1 MSIRF
6 RVRVVNHGITLEEAR
21 EAPDDQTVGELIA
34 ELSRIGFIP
43 FSEGNV
49 VVAFVRD
56 SVVGSDR
63 TLRDLFENVPEADR
77 LIVFSL
83 VAPEQRDLLE
93 TLSAAKEEEDLEAS
107 EAGDEEDLDLDEQ
120 LRSPP
125 PPQAPPPPQP
135 PPPAPRMPL
144 PPAPGSVAG
153 APAPPRP
160 RSLPAPS
167 RPAADAVEWDVE
179 GVSASPALR
188 RREAREEGLDLM
200 QADVAARRATVRHY
214 DRMNPQ
220 KVYPFM
226 VSLTAEKVKKIL
238 QKGVAQA
245 ESKPF
250 EVKLEEHLTIEPIL
264 PGCTCY
270 PARAELKITAADTA
284 VHFWVVPQVLG
295 QVKGAKVTISQDG
308 RTLTEVELD
317 IRVRRTTLAIIVG
330 VVTLLYPFAAAI
342 ANQFGIDFKNLGQ
355 LGEYISV
362 VGGYVRTISPLAIF
376 GGLILVT
383 GFLYWWSRP
392 RERDQFWD
400 LETEPKR

>member
-1 MSIRF
+1 
-6 RVRVVNHGITLEEAR
+6 
-21 EAPDDQTVGELIA
+21 
-34 ELSRIGFIP
+34 
-43 FSEGNV
+43 
-49 VVAFVRD
+49 
-56 SVVGSDR
+56 
-63 TLRDLFENVPEADR
+63 
-77 LIVFSL
+77 
-83 VAPEQRDLLE
+83 
-93 TLSAAKEEEDLEAS
+93 
-107 EAGDEEDLDLDEQ
+107 
-120 LRSPP
+120 
-125 PPQAPPPPQP
+125 
-135 PPPAPRMPL
+135 
-144 PPAPGSVAG
+144 
-153 APAPPRP
+153 
-160 RSLPAPS
+160 
-167 RPAADAVEWDVE
+167 
-179 GVSASPALR
+179 VSASPALR

-226 VSLTAEKVKKIL
+226 VTLTAEKVRKIL

-270 PARAELKITAADTA
+270 PAKAELKITAADTA

-317 IRVRRTTLAIIVG
+317 IRVRRTTLAIVVG

-342 ANQFGIDFKNLGQ
+342 ANQFGIDFKNLGK
-355 LGEYISV
+355 LGEYMSV
-362 VGGYVRTISPLAIF
+362 VGGYVRTVSPLAVF

-383 GFLYWWSRP
+383 GLLYWWSRP

-400 LETEPKR
+400 LETEGGRR